1 MHKWMVPVAAV
12 MTAALV
18 ATAEGTAATASALV
32 YGLATIGLYAVSAA
46 AHYKIWKPKTLF
58 VLFQL
63 DHSMIMGFIA
73 ASTTPIALVAV
84 GGGRGAALLGGMVV
98 AMAGGLVAV
107 WLPFHPPRGFMNTV
121 FLLMGWW
128 PVLFSVSLYNGLG
141 SGGLALLL
149 GGGAVFTVGAFIV
162 GSQRPNPAPTVFG
175 YHEIWHV
182 FVIVGNLV
190 HYVLMWLIVSGRT
203 PW

>member
-1 MHKWMVPVAAV
+1 MVPVAIVLTV
-12 MTAALV
+12 MLV
-18 ATAEGTAATASALV
+18 AAADPGVARASALV
-32 YGLATIGLYAVSAA
+32 YGVATIGLYAVSAT
-46 AHYKIWKPKTLF
+46 AHHKIWEPRTLF
-58 VLFQL
+58 LLFQF
-63 DHSMIMGFIA
+63 DHSMIMVFIA

-84 GGGRGAALLGGMVV
+84 GGTSGWLLLAGMLV

-121 FLLMGWW
+121 FLIMGWW
-128 PVLFSVSLYNGLG
+128 PILFSVALYRGMG
-141 SGGLALLL
+141 AGGLALLL

-190 HYVLMWLIVSGRT
+190 HYVMVWMIVTGRM